1 MGKEEGGVGK
11 EEGKQ
16 GGGEG
21 QPRAKPEP
29 IN

>member
-11 EEGKQ
+11 EETKQ